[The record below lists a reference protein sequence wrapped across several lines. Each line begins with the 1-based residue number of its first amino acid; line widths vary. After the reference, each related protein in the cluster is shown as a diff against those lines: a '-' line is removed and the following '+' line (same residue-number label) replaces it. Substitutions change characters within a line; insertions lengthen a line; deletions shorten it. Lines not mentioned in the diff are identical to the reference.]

1 VLKKTSAQGVE
12 KHHKEHFVGW
22 FERKVSN
29 VIAYMTKT
37 YCSTPLLKHFRCNFF
52 SLERRL
58 RSFMKNRRSVKS
70 YMTFHRV
77 LIMWLGF
84 STDV

>member
-52 SLERRL
+52 
-58 RSFMKNRRSVKS
+58 
-70 YMTFHRV
+70 
-77 LIMWLGF
+77 F
-84 STDV
+84 S